1 MKLSELK
8 NKLNNKQLSL
18 DEAKRRI
25 SSVKKEFRVN
35 KNINNINGINNI
47 QNNVKEKKD
56 VTCYNKVSNISSLN
70 EINKQVVNSENTS
83 SLDNVKVIGVTGS
96 KGKSTVCYLVHEYLK
111 LKGKKSILYSSVEV
125 DSPNSVKSRVPMEVA
140 LQSENT
146 ILDILEEAESYNSDY
161 VVLEVNDSAIDK
173 GLVKDIDFSVRAL
186 TNIIPDCNLER
197 YDEDYHVN
205 LKKSFFSN
213 INESSC
219 KCVIGL
225 TGYFKREDFNDFIN
239 LNNLDKVTF
248 ASKTK
253 CEEKNADYTNI
264 DVLHYNE
271 EDSLDGLKFNLRVKD
286 NIYSFN
292 SNMLLPHSIT
302 NIACVVSILEALGEF
317 DSETFRK
324 FLLNVTIPGREEV
337 IKVNGRTIII
347 GVYLVPMLSV
357 LKGYRIKGNCDC
369 VKVVCGMPGVG
380 FKTWSKHL
388 SDKRRLDIL
397 DYIHRDAMTCVK
409 KNADYIYITSNDPA
423 ASNPMEICL
432 NLQRH
437 INSSIPSVIETD
449 RKKAIKNAIYESNPN
464 DVIYIA
470 GRGNRKLYCATIDK
484 MEIFTDKEIV
494 MEAIKELGW

>member
-1 MKLSELK
+1 MKLTELK
-8 NKLNNKQLSL
+8 NKLENKQLSL
-18 DEAKRRI
+18 EEGKRRI
-25 SSVKKEFRVN
+25 SSVKKEFKKSIDN
-35 KNINNINGINNI
+35 KVVKDLN
-47 QNNVKEKKD
+47 QNLEKRKD
-56 VTCYNKVSNISSLN
+56 VTVYNKVTNVASLKN
-70 EINKQVVNSENTS
+70 EVTTTLETTN
-83 SLDNVKVIGVTGS
+83 LDNVKVIGVTGS

-111 LKGKKSILYSSVEV
+111 LKGKKSILYSSALV
-125 DSPNSVKSRVPMEVA
+125 DSPASVKSKVPMEVA

-161 VVLEVNDSAIDK
+161 VVLEVNESAIEK
-173 GLVKDIDFSVRAL
+173 GLVKDIDFTVRAL

-197 YDEDYHVN
+197 YDEDYYVK
-205 LKKSFFSN
+205 LKKSFFENVNDGS
-213 INESSC
+213 

-225 TGYFKREDFNDFIN
+225 TGYFKREDFNEFIN
-239 LNNLDKVTF
+239 LNDLDKVTF

-271 EDSLDGLKFNLRVKD
+271 EDSLNGVKFNLRVKD
-286 NIYSFN
+286 QIYSFN

-317 DSETFRK
+317 DSEVFSK
-324 FLLNVTIPGREEV
+324 FLLNINIPGREEV
-337 IKVNGRTIII
+337 IKANGRTIII
-347 GVYLVPMLSV
+347 GMYLVPMLSI
-357 LKGYRIKGNCDC
+357 LKSYKNKGYCDC
-369 VKVVCGMPGVG
+369 IKVVCGMPGVG
-380 FKTWSKHL
+380 FKTWDKHL

-397 DYIHRDAMTCVK
+397 DYIHRDAMACVK
-409 KNADYIYITSNDPA
+409 KNADYIYLTSNDPA

-437 INSSIPSVIETD
+437 INSIIPSVIETD

-470 GRGNRKLYCATIDK
+470 GRGNRKNFCYTVDK
-484 MEIFTDKEIV
+484 MDIFTDKEIV
-494 MEAIKELGW
+494 MEAIKEMRW